1 MMTNLNEQWEN
12 GELGRDEQFVKKSDS
27 TSQSAIG
34 EMLALQAISIR
45 IPKGLLKDIKDIAK
59 LNGLGYQPLIKQI
72 LNRFVNAEK
81 RMIANEMI
89 RAELAIHHHIIS

>member
-1 MMTNLNEQWEN
+1 MTNLNEQWEN